1 MRSTTRRI
9 GFLMAV
15 TAAAIG
21 LAATPAHA
29 DSVVATRTVNVCELA
44 TSVHLSTSTVKTHIA
59 RTLTKL
65 DARDRIHLAVLAH
78 RHGLA

>member
-1 MRSTTRRI
+1 
-9 GFLMAV
+9 
-15 TAAAIG
+15 
-21 LAATPAHA
+21 
-29 DSVVATRTVNVCELA
+29 VCELA

>member
-1 MRSTTRRI
+1 VRLGPWELGVPERAQPTPRTIPSC
-9 GFLMAV
+9 AV
-15 TAAAIG
+15 WRASETDEEI
-21 LAATPAHA
+21 
-29 DSVVATRTVNVCELA
+29 A
-44 TSVHLSTSTVKTHIA
+44 TSLHLSQSTVKTHIA